1 MDVYF
6 LRHGIADA
14 PPGAD
19 MTHDAD
25 RPLTDAGVTRMK
37 AEARR
42 LRDIGLKLDLILT
55 SPLARARQTA
65 EIVARR
71 LDVELVE
78 EAALA
83 PGFDAAAAAQI
94 VARYPAARAIMLVGH
109 EPDMSTT
116 VSALI
121 GGARVEMKKGGL
133 ARVEVEWKE
142 AGALAGTLI
151 WLVPPKVLSSEC

>member
-6 LRHGIADA
+6 LRHGLADVPDWDPA
-14 PPGAD
+14 
-19 MTHDAD
+19 HDD
-25 RPLTDAGVTRMK
+25 ERPLTDEGVLKMK
-37 AEARR
+37 AEARC
-42 LRDIGLKLDLILT
+42 LRMLNLKLDLVLT

-78 EAALA
+78 EPALA

-94 VARYPAARAIMLVGH
+94 VVRYPAARAIMLVGH
-109 EPDMSTT
+109 EPDFSTT

-121 GGARVEMKKGGL
+121 GGARVSLKKGGL
-133 ARVEVEWKE
+133 ARVRVELTDST
-142 AGALAGTLI
+142 ALSGTLL
-151 WLVPPKVLSSEC
+151 WLLPPRVLQIA